1 MKPDKFEQTVE
12 NAYHVSWY
20 IIAYKL
26 LVGVLEFGAGVSIA
40 VFGNQLVS
48 LYGRLIA
55 GELTEEPHDLFITIS
70 ERIVPN
76 LFTHNTV
83 LLIYLILLG
92 SVKIA
97 GAIGLIY
104 RKNWGVDLLVG
115 LSIVLLPFQLVSFV
129 THPNIMD
136 AIYILVGVFIV
147 FYLTEFSPKAWISR
161 FVLRITMLRRQL

>member
-20 IIAYKL
+20 IIVYKL
-26 LVGVLEFGAGVSIA
+26 IAGILECGAGIGLA
-40 VFGNQLVS
+40 LFGKQLMS
-48 LYGRLIA
+48 LYGALIA
-55 GELTEEPHDLFITIS
+55 GELTEEPHDLLVTIS

-76 LFTHNTV
+76 LFTHNTI

-104 RKNWGVDLLVG
+104 KQNWGVDLLVG
-115 LSIVLLPFQLVSFV
+115 LSIILLPFQTVSFI
-129 THPNIMD
+129 THPNLID
-136 AIYILVGVFIV
+136 VIYILIGVFII
-147 FYLTEFSPKAWISR
+147 FYLTEFNPKAWISR
-161 FVLRITMLRRQL
+161 LLLRIIILK